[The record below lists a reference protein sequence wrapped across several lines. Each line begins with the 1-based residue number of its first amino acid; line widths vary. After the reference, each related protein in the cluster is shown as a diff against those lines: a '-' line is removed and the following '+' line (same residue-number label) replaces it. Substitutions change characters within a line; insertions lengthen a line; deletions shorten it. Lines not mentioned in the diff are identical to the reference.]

1 VKSQLHACSDAL
13 MVAVRAASASGDVSG
28 AEPEDLTGLPGCDW
42 TAGTVGHW
50 CERRWDRDGSQ
61 RCDAGVGRVGP
72 STASADEWPSSL
84 FIVSV
89 LVVREVR
96 VPIGER
102 ARPTWYSIFV
112 VSQVAAGDELPIH
125 EGGVLSADRARTQ
138 LG

>member
-1 VKSQLHACSDAL
+1 
-13 MVAVRAASASGDVSG
+13 
-28 AEPEDLTGLPGCDW
+28 
-42 TAGTVGHW
+42 
-50 CERRWDRDGSQ
+50 
-61 RCDAGVGRVGP
+61 
-72 STASADEWPSSL
+72 
-84 FIVSV
+84 
-89 LVVREVR
+89 